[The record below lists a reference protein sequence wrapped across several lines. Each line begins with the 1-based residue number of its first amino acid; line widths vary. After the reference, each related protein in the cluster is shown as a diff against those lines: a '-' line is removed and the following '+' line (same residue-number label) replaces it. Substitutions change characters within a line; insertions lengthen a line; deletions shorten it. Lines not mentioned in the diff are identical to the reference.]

1 VIPRERETLASGLQG
16 EERHPRMLPPK
27 QEISLRRVSL
37 TLELSFSVAVLGS
50 HTLTVAPVYACLFG

>member
-1 VIPRERETLASGLQG
+1 
-16 EERHPRMLPPK
+16 MLPPK